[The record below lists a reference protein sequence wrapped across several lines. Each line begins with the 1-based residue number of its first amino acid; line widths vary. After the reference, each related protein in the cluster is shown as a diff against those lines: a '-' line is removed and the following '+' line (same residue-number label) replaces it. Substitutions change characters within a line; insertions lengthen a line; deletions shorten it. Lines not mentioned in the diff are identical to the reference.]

1 MVDRY
6 HHCSYA
12 VSVPGGTER
21 GDRQKK
27 ENAAEINKSSFL
39 PLEEGEE
46 RNEKSVADVQPHSFS
61 AGKSNPPDIKGVK
74 VVKKTKVKKQ
84 KTPKKQGCSLFLLL
98 MLLALAPVVL
108 ATVILS
114 TTSLHLTRT
123 NLEGSVQTT
132 LHVTADNLA
141 KYCKE
146 NEITAMNASNYYEY
160 LDSLKEED
168 LEMAILADGIPA
180 TTSIKNENDYRI
192 REIPMDQDLVS
203 DGGTEGYYDKNVV
216 IEGNAY
222 YGYYIPIMND
232 GRITAV
238 AFAAERKNDITDAL
252 WEIEVV
258 FLICAVGIVLL
269 FGAICFFLSRAL
281 SSRMKETGAR
291 VDALAEGDL
300 SARKESHS
308 IVREIRNLL
317 LNTSQMQRNLAQVI
331 GGVQEVSGELLNSV
345 RQVAEGSNA
354 TMEQAEQISQ
364 AVDQLS
370 AAAEEMAENV
380 QNISDRMD
388 EIGAAVNDI
397 SASAG
402 QLQKDS
408 EEMQD
413 NSRKAG
419 EGMEKIMTGS
429 SRSVESV
436 DTITSK
442 IHETNDYIEKI
453 DEAVALIFSIS
464 GQTNLLS
471 LNASI
476 EAARAGEAGRG
487 FAVVAEEIRKLS
499 EQSAAGAEQIKEL
512 ARGIMEKSGET
523 VEQADVVKDIIREE
537 QDYIIATRE
546 QYQQLEQSIR
556 HSAEEIRKIAGET
569 RHLSQQKEDI
579 LGNIGSLSAISEENA
594 ANNQQVNA
602 NIDEILTQIQTV
614 GANCDKMKQISGE
627 LENSVAYFHTEKE
640 PAGK

>member
-1 MVDRY
+1 MKRAWLM
-6 HHCSYA
+6 CSH
-12 VSVPGGTER
+12 TL
-21 GDRQKK
+21 
-27 ENAAEINKSSFL
+27 F
-39 PLEEGEE
+39 PLVKVIHWIL
-46 RNEKSVADVQPHSFS
+46 R
-61 AGKSNPPDIKGVK
+61 GVK
-74 VVKKTKVKKQ
+74 VMKKTKVKKQ

-146 NEITAMNASNYYEY
+146 NEITAMNASGYYEY

-203 DGGTEGYYDKNVV
+203 GGGTEGYYDKNVV
-216 IEGNAY
+216 IDGNAY

-258 FLICAVGIVLL
+258 FLICAAWIVLL

-300 SARKESHS
+300 SAQKESHS

-331 GGVQEVSGELLNSV
+331 GGVQEISGELLNSV

-512 ARGIMEKSGET
+512 AQGIMEKSGET

-602 NIDEILTQIQTV
+602 NIEEILTQIQTV

>member
-1 MVDRY
+1 MKRAWLM
-6 HHCSYA
+6 CSH
-12 VSVPGGTER
+12 TL
-21 GDRQKK
+21 
-27 ENAAEINKSSFL
+27 F
-39 PLEEGEE
+39 PL
-46 RNEKSVADVQPHSFS
+46 
-61 AGKSNPPDIKGVK
+61 VK
-74 VVKKTKVKKQ
+74 VIHWILRGIKVMKKTKVKKQ

-146 NEITAMNASNYYEY
+146 NEITAMNASGYYEY

-203 DGGTEGYYDKNVV
+203 GGGTEGYYDKNVV

-258 FLICAVGIVLL
+258 FLICAVGMVLL

-512 ARGIMEKSGET
+512 AQGIMEKSGET

>member
-1 MVDRY
+1 M
-6 HHCSYA
+6 
-12 VSVPGGTER
+12 
-21 GDRQKK
+21 
-27 ENAAEINKSSFL
+27 
-39 PLEEGEE
+39 
-46 RNEKSVADVQPHSFS
+46 
-61 AGKSNPPDIKGVK
+61 
-74 VVKKTKVKKQ
+74 KKTKVKKQ

-146 NEITAMNASNYYEY
+146 NEITAMNASGYYEY

-203 DGGTEGYYDKNVV
+203 GGGTEGYYDKNVV

-258 FLICAVGIVLL
+258 FLICAVGMVLL

-300 SARKESHS
+300 SAQKESHS

-331 GGVQEVSGELLNSV
+331 GGVQEVAGELLNSV

-370 AAAEEMAENV
+370 AAAEEMAGNV

-442 IHETNDYIEKI
+442 IRETNDYIEKI

-512 ARGIMEKSGET
+512 AQGIMEKSGET

>member
-1 MVDRY
+1 MKR
-6 HHCSYA
+6 
-12 VSVPGGTER
+12 
-21 GDRQKK
+21 
-27 ENAAEINKSSFL
+27 
-39 PLEEGEE
+39 
-46 RNEKSVADVQPHSFS
+46 
-61 AGKSNPPDIKGVK
+61 
-74 VVKKTKVKKQ
+74 TKVKKQ

-146 NEITAMNASNYYEY
+146 NEITAMNASGYYEY

-203 DGGTEGYYDKNVV
+203 AGGTEGYYDKNVV
-216 IEGNAY
+216 IEGNIY

-258 FLICAVGIVLL
+258 FLICAVGMVLL

-300 SARKESHS
+300 SAKKESHS

-331 GGVQEVSGELLNSV
+331 GGVQEISGELLNSV

-512 ARGIMEKSGET
+512 AQGITEKSGET

-569 RHLSQQKEDI
+569 THLSQQKEDI

>member
-1 MVDRY
+1 M
-6 HHCSYA
+6 
-12 VSVPGGTER
+12 
-21 GDRQKK
+21 
-27 ENAAEINKSSFL
+27 
-39 PLEEGEE
+39 
-46 RNEKSVADVQPHSFS
+46 
-61 AGKSNPPDIKGVK
+61 
-74 VVKKTKVKKQ
+74 KKTKVKKQ
-84 KTPKKQGCSLFLLL
+84 KIPKKQGCSLFLLL

-258 FLICAVGIVLL
+258 FLICAVGMVLL

-281 SSRMKETGAR
+281 SSRMKETSAR

-419 EGMEKIMTGS
+419 EGMEKIKTGS

-512 ARGIMEKSGET
+512 AQGIMEKSGET
-523 VEQADVVKDIIREE
+523 VEQADVVKNIIREE

-602 NIDEILTQIQTV
+602 NIEEILTQIQTV

-627 LENSVAYFHTEKE
+627 LESSVAYFHTEKE

>member
-1 MVDRY
+1 MKRAWLM
-6 HHCSYA
+6 CSH
-12 VSVPGGTER
+12 TL
-21 GDRQKK
+21 
-27 ENAAEINKSSFL
+27 F
-39 PLEEGEE
+39 PLVKVIHWIL
-46 RNEKSVADVQPHSFS
+46 R
-61 AGKSNPPDIKGVK
+61 GVK
-74 VVKKTKVKKQ
+74 VMKRTKVKKQ

-146 NEITAMNASNYYEY
+146 NEITAMNASGYYEY

-203 DGGTEGYYDKNVV
+203 GGGTEGYYDKNVV
-216 IEGNAY
+216 IDGNAY

-258 FLICAVGIVLL
+258 FLICAVGMVLL

-300 SARKESHS
+300 SAQKESHS

-331 GGVQEVSGELLNSV
+331 GGVQEISGELLNSV

-512 ARGIMEKSGET
+512 AQGITEKSGET

-602 NIDEILTQIQTV
+602 NIEEILTQIQTV

>member
-1 MVDRY
+1 M
-6 HHCSYA
+6 
-12 VSVPGGTER
+12 
-21 GDRQKK
+21 
-27 ENAAEINKSSFL
+27 
-39 PLEEGEE
+39 
-46 RNEKSVADVQPHSFS
+46 
-61 AGKSNPPDIKGVK
+61 
-74 VVKKTKVKKQ
+74 KKTKVKKQ
-84 KTPKKQGCSLFLLL
+84 KIPKKQGCSLFLLL

-258 FLICAVGIVLL
+258 FLICAVGMVLL

-281 SSRMKETGAR
+281 SSRMKETSAR

-419 EGMEKIMTGS
+419 EGMEKIKTGS
-429 SRSVESV
+429 NRSVESV

-512 ARGIMEKSGET
+512 AQGIMEKSGET

-602 NIDEILTQIQTV
+602 NIEEILTQIQTV

-627 LENSVAYFHTEKE
+627 LESSVAYFHTEKE

>member
-1 MVDRY
+1 M
-6 HHCSYA
+6 
-12 VSVPGGTER
+12 
-21 GDRQKK
+21 
-27 ENAAEINKSSFL
+27 
-39 PLEEGEE
+39 
-46 RNEKSVADVQPHSFS
+46 
-61 AGKSNPPDIKGVK
+61 
-74 VVKKTKVKKQ
+74 KKTKVKKQ
-84 KTPKKQGCSLFLLL
+84 KSPKKQGCSLFLLL

-160 LDSLKEED
+160 LDSLKEEG

-203 DGGTEGYYDKNVV
+203 AGGTEGYYDKNVV
-216 IEGNAY
+216 IEGNTY

-281 SSRMKETGAR
+281 SSRMKETSAR

-419 EGMEKIMTGS
+419 EGMEKIKTGS
-429 SRSVESV
+429 SRSVEAV

-512 ARGIMEKSGET
+512 AQGIMEKSGET

-569 RHLSQQKEDI
+569 GHLSQQKEDI

-602 NIDEILTQIQTV
+602 NIEEILTQIQTV

-627 LENSVAYFHTEKE
+627 LESSVAYFHTEKE